1 MKKKYFYAS
10 LFVSV
15 AKGLAVLTAL
25 IGIGFCVLRYY
36 QTSVA
41 AAAIAYQPSP
51 QLQQALSRL
60 KDAFLTAEQIAKS
73 FNDGNQSTTPS
84 VDAPRFPLVINS
96 TDDFSQ
102 ITAELSR
109 VDQERQQLKE
119 SIVSRFETL
128 VKSIEEKLNAYVAVL
143 LSRSP
148 SPSPA
153 TSESLITH
161 ASPSPSPIARQESLF
176 SSQLAT
182 SKANERRTDLSERK
196 EFLKALAD
204 KAENADNRLILGEA
218 ADQLDRLAK
227 LLPKKLDASPVVQ
240 PDATSTPREE
250 PQTEQGGE
258 LLPSERVARQLQQ
271 LRSAVRQMLLTSWI
285 LDDAFEQ
292 AVNLNLAEQ
301 EKYRA
306 AIVAQ
311 TGIWLSATWRILIG
325 LLAAGLASL
334 MIVVLAD
341 LVRTQLD
348 TATSSS
354 AVADAINSLRGS
366 VTHLSEPEPPVE
378 EAVQVHK
385 NGEKRAREDSK
396 H

>member
-1 MKKKYFYAS
+1 MKKQYFYAS
-10 LFVSV
+10 LFVSA

-73 FNDGNQSTTPS
+73 FNDGNQSTTPG
-84 VDAPRFPLVINS
+84 VDAPRFPPVINS

-102 ITAELSR
+102 IAGELSR

-148 SPSPA
+148 SPAPG
-153 TSESLITH
+153 ESLITH

-182 SKANERRTDLSERK
+182 SRANERRTNLSERK
-196 EFLKALAD
+196 EFLKALAN

-227 LLPKKLDASPVVQ
+227 LLPKKLDASPVAQ

-250 PQTEQGGE
+250 PQAEQGGE

-271 LRSAVRQMLLTSWI
+271 LRGAVRQILLTSWI

-292 AVNLNLAEQ
+292 AANLNLAEQ

-306 AIVAQ
+306 AMVAQ
-311 TGIWLSATWRILIG
+311 TSIWLSTTWRILIG
-325 LLAAGLASL
+325 LLATGLASL

-354 AVADAINSLRGS
+354 SVADAINSLRGS
-366 VTHLSEPEPPVE
+366 VTNLPAPEPPVE

>member
-1 MKKKYFYAS
+1 MKKQYFYAS
-10 LFVSV
+10 LFVSL

-25 IGIGFCVLRYY
+25 IGIGFGVLRYY

-60 KDAFLTAEQIAKS
+60 KDAFLAAEQIAKS

-84 VDAPRFPLVINS
+84 VDAPRFPPVINS

-102 ITAELSR
+102 IAAELSR

-182 SKANERRTDLSERK
+182 SKANERRTNLSERK

-250 PQTEQGGE
+250 PQAEQGGE